1 MVSKSNQT
9 ETVRKRKQRS
19 KGRERKNALEN
30 HGSTQPR
37 EELFKVKPQTEQG

>member
-1 MVSKSNQT
+1 MVSKSKQT

-30 HGSTQPR
+30 HGSTLSN
-37 EELFKVKPQTEQG
+37 EELFKVKKES